1 VTPAAPPTTDAAT
14 LAARLIRDGFVH
26 VRRPHAS
33 RHLAWEIARGVF
45 AATAPHD
52 PLAVDMP
59 ELEVVGEFT
68 VPPPGGPR
76 RDYQALHIDFGLPVE
91 SPRAVDVARFTA
103 LHVDAG
109 QPPTSARTRLVRLR
123 RLLSQRPWVDP
134 DALAERLRRYG
145 ALQHGGEEYVE
156 GILARVIE
164 AADASPSLPRAGEAG
179 FLCGMEFASRAD
191 ERAHAAER
199 GLDLDRAEEEVH
211 LRPGEL
217 LLFDNLATAHG
228 RSGRR
233 APLELHQL
241 CVGYRGLDVPRER
254 MLVRRVLADAFSGGE
269 SARPTREGS
278 RP

>member
-1 VTPAAPPTTDAAT
+1 VTDAAT
-14 LAARLIRDGFVH
+14 LAARLVGDGFLH
-26 VRRPHAS
+26 VRRAHGSAA
-33 RHLAWEIARGVF
+33 LAWETARAVF

-52 PLAVDMP
+52 PLAFDMP
-59 ELEVVGEFT
+59 DLEVVGEFT
-68 VPPPGGPR
+68 VPPAGAPR

-109 QPPTSARTRLVRLR
+109 HPPTSARTRLVPLR
-123 RLLSQRPWVDP
+123 RLLSQRSWVDAG
-134 DALAERLRRYG
+134 ALVERLRRYG
-145 ALQHGGEEYVE
+145 ALQHGGEQYVE
-156 GILARVIE
+156 GILARLIE
-164 AADASPSLPRAGEAG
+164 AADGSPSLPRSGRAG

-199 GLDLDRAEEEVH
+199 GLDVDRAEEQVH

-228 RSGRR
+228 RSGVR

-241 CVGYRGLDVPRER
+241 CVGYPQLDVSRQR
-254 MLVRRVLADAFSGGE
+254 VLLRRVLDGAFAGG
-269 SARPTREGS
+269 SRGAAAREGS
-278 RP
+278 RA